1 MNDSR
6 LLPPE
11 QKAIRAKCFHPTG
24 RFVEFAEDE
33 VEQSIPDR
41 YEKIVVRHPHRIA
54 VKGKIVAVTYD
65 ALNKLA
71 NRKACSYR
79 PQVVIRT
86 LQARSSCCLPVYG
99 RR

>member
-6 LLPPE
+6 PLPPE
-11 QKAIRAKCFHPTG
+11 QEAIRTKRFQPTG

-33 VEQSIPDR
+33 VEQSIPER

-54 VKGKIVAVTYD
+54 VKEKIVTFTYD

-71 NRKACSYR
+71 NRKACSYW

-86 LQARSSCCLPVYG
+86 LQAPSNCCLPVYE